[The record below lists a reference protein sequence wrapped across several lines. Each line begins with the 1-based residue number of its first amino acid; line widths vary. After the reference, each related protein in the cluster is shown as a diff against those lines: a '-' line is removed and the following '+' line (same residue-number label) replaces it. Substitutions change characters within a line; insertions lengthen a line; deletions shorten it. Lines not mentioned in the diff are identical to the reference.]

1 MEALIHH
8 FKLFTEGYSVPPGS
22 TYTAIEAPKVLKMHY
37 DTICIFSDHNVLGTS
52 FPSLISTLNGHSSVS
67 IRETLVSLASYEIM
81 KSTKRGFRNGKRVK
95 RKCCCGQVHINYTV
109 FSSKL

>member
-22 TYTAIEAPKVLKMHY
+22 TYTAIEAPKVWKMHY
-37 DTICIFSDHNVLGTS
+37 DTVCMFRDHNVLGTS

-67 IRETLVSLASYEIM
+67 IRKTLASLASYEIM
-81 KSTKRGFRNGKRVK
+81 KSTKRGILKWKKGKEEMLLW
-95 RKCCCGQVHINYTV
+95 
-109 FSSKL
+109 SSTYQLHCLFQ

>member
-37 DTICIFSDHNVLGTS
+37 DTVYIFSDHNVLGTS
-52 FPSLISTLNGHSSVS
+52 FPSLISTLNGHSSVP
-67 IRETLVSLASYEIM
+67 IRKTLASLSSYEIL
-81 KSTKRGFRNGKRVK
+81 KSTKRVILKWKEGKEEILL
-95 RKCCCGQVHINYTV
+95 C
-109 FSSKL
+109 SSTYQLHCLVQ